1 MSAGVLT
8 GGSWPHYGG
17 YRRGEKGGS
26 VSSREAYRN
35 TLTYAL
41 AIAGDEVKLAALLKI
56 RVPQLMNWLHGVDDI
71 PDRVFLAAVDVVVG
85 SPPEAI
91 ARSRE
96 LLVKSPRSMRS
107 R

>member
-1 MSAGVLT
+1 TSQSSQTCVSRTRRGIVKARDCDKKERASHFPCHGTRAAMYAGVLT
-8 GGSWPHYGG
+8 GGSWPHYGE

-56 RVPQLMNWLHGVDDI
+56 RVPQLMN
-71 PDRVFLAAVDVVVG
+71 
-85 SPPEAI
+85 
-91 ARSRE
+91 
-96 LLVKSPRSMRS
+96 
-107 R
+107 